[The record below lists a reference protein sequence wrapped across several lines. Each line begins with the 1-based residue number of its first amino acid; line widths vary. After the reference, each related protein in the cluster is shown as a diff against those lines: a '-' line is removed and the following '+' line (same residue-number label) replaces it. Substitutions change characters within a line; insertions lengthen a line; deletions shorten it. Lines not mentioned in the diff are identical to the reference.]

1 MSKSKHLPPIED
13 ESDGTFAFIAGYT
26 PAGFP
31 YGTTWEELGID
42 QDLPIEKKR
51 RLYDAAAAREQA
63 INVEQGD
70 EDELP
75 F

>member
-13 ESDGTFAFIAGYT
+13 ESDGAFAFIAGYT
-26 PAGFP
+26 PGGFP

-42 QDLPIEKKR
+42 PALSIEEKR

-70 EDELP
+70 DDELP